1 MATQREIHITS
12 TTIAKT
18 RERVESELK
27 TGMISFVKGLIPLTA
42 VDGLGFGVL
51 GNLIIGGTYD
61 GVREHA
67 EGLMTDAEGALDG
80 WGKALTVGE
89 RNWRAAEDA
98 SIIQYRS

>member
-1 MATQREIHITS
+1 VATFREIHITS

-27 TGMISFVKGLIPLTA
+27 TGMIGFVKGLIPLTA
-42 VDGLGFGVL
+42 VDGLGFGLL
-51 GNLIIGGTYD
+51 GNLIIGSTYD
-61 GVREHA
+61 GIRARA
-67 EGLMTDAEGALDG
+67 EGLMTDAEDALDG

-98 SIIQYRS
+98 NIIQYRS

>member
-1 MATQREIHITS
+1 VATQREIHITS

-27 TGMISFVKGLIPLTA
+27 TAMIGFVKGLIPLTA

-51 GNLIIGGTYD
+51 GNLIIGGTYE
-61 GVREHA
+61 GIREQA
-67 EGLMTDAEGALDG
+67 DGLMGDAEGALDG
-80 WGKALTVGE
+80 WAQALAIGE

-98 SIIQYRS
+98 SIIHYRS